1 MNNLLLTT
9 TIAACVA
16 TSSAFTSP
24 PHHQACPLSTCGKS
38 HNAPLFASSN
48 DKPFFIDDSAADD
61 CGPGFQKIQG
71 TDGPCCAYDF
81 DAVSSKITPNVFD
94 NNPTLLTKFEEKNK
108 ARRKFDL
115 PPLSPEEFV
124 VLQAQIHAMQ
134 REEGESQAVAKQ
146 AAMEEREE
154 KERRQEQEQREGV
167 FQSFMGSMFQDT
179 CQSNFDCNRPEVCCD
194 FGFKKICCS
203 SGNTNRDIE
212 NELALIPV
220 PQRG

>member
-1 MNNLLLTT
+1 
-9 TIAACVA
+9 
-16 TSSAFTSP
+16 
-24 PHHQACPLSTCGKS
+24 
-38 HNAPLFASSN
+38 
-48 DKPFFIDDSAADD
+48 
-61 CGPGFQKIQG
+61 
-71 TDGPCCAYDF
+71 
-81 DAVSSKITPNVFD
+81 
-94 NNPTLLTKFEEKNK
+94 
-108 ARRKFDL
+108 
-115 PPLSPEEFV
+115 